1 MWKTNFE
8 TLDFL
13 SQKVNLKEVRHL
25 SMLDYLRSKKLLN
38 NLRIKIKGSLKTPC
52 LCLRII
58 AVFLFIFVSAGS
70 GLIVKSLAGKNDF
83 YLANI
88 SKIIG
93 FEESE
98 KGNLF
103 ISLTERFLPES
114 PEFVLVGNSSLKA
127 SSPPTTFSSQVLGS
141 LIAGYEPEDVK
152 MVITEYIVESGDTLS
167 SLAVKFDI
175 SLDTIIRANDL
186 TEKSILKIG
195 QKLVILP
202 VSGIIHHVKSGDT
215 VSGIVEIYKGKTEE
229 IVAFNYLLDENDIY
243 IGDIIIVPN
252 GVMPSLPVELQSAPA
267 SVPLADAYF
276 ICPHSACRISQGL
289 HWYNA
294 IDFDGKCGDPIYA
307 AAAGQVLK
315 VALTGSTSRWAL
327 GGAGN
332 HITILHPNGVVTM
345 YGHISASLVKP
356 GDRVSQ
362 GDRIALMGGQPGT
375 AGAGLSTGCHVH
387 FGVTGA
393 RNPFAR

>member
-1 MWKTNFE
+1 MKTTVE
-8 TLDFL
+8 EESLL
-13 SQKVNLKEVRHL
+13 SSL
-25 SMLDYLRSKKLLN
+25 SKKLLN
-38 NLRIKIKGSLKTPC
+38 NLRRKIKGSLKTPC

-58 AVFLFIFVSAGS
+58 AVFLLIFVSAGS

-98 KGNLF
+98 KDNLF
-103 ISLTERFLPES
+103 ISPTKGSLPES
-114 PEFVLVGNSSLKA
+114 PEFLLVENSSLKA

-167 SLAVKFDI
+167 SLAVEFNI
-175 SLDTIIRANDL
+175 SLDTILWANDL

-202 VSGIIHHVKSGDT
+202 VSGVIHHVKSGDT
-215 VSGIVEIYKGKTEE
+215 VSGIVETYKGKTEE

-243 IGDIIIVPN
+243 VGDIIIVPN
-252 GVMPSLPVELQSAPA
+252 GVMPPPPVKLSPAPA
-267 SVPLADAYF
+267 SVPLADTYF
-276 ICPHSACRISQGL
+276 ICPHSACRITQGL

-315 VALTGSTSRWAL
+315 VALTGSTSRWAF

-362 GDRIALMGGQPGT
+362 GDRIALMGGQLGT